1 MERTVDEAEYGFA
14 VLYRTQM
21 RCPQI
26 RSRLIP
32 VGQASWMDYAR
43 ETN

>member
-1 MERTVDEAEYGFA
+1 MERTVDEAEDVFA
-14 VLYRTQM
+14 VLYRMQI

-32 VGQASWMDYAR
+32 VGQAWWMDYAR
-43 ETN
+43 WTN